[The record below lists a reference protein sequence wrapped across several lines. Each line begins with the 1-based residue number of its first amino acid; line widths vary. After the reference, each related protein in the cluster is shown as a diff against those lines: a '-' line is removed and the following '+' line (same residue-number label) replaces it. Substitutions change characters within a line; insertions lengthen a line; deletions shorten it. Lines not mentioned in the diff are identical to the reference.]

1 MFFSSKTDCLKYEE
15 EIRALKAEVEYYK
28 ELAGFSVDEGIFII
42 DDNANVLFKNESCPE
57 FPSKLYQFKADL
69 FAGAKK
75 IEDDTCEA
83 DVRTKRLSNGNLLIA
98 LSRKENSLKNDD
110 QLIGMHQQSIKNA
123 LANTQKSFVDMLSKF
138 DFMIAQSKETAES
151 STDGMDILNNIVNS
165 MDKLF
170 TLMSE
175 ANSMMNSLVDRS
187 NEISSVIML
196 IKDIAEQTNLLALN
210 AAIEAARAGEQ
221 GRGFA
226 VVASEVGKLAEKT
239 QKATKEIAIVV
250 QTMQQE
256 ISDTQRG
263 TEEIGEIV
271 GVTKGHVDS
280 FSEKL
285 DMFQKN
291 AARAVFETLDISNQV
306 FVNLAKIDHV
316 IYKNNLYAY
325 LFGQVAEFAK
335 VDHHNCRLGKWYEG
349 GVGKQQF
356 GDMPSY
362 SKLEKPHSVVHTYA
376 IELAQKCGGGQ
387 TIACSKKEVGEK
399 VHAIENASVEVGAA
413 LDLIVTEKTQQLM
426 KMAVKEL
433 FNEGKK

>member
-1 MFFSSKTDCLKYEE
+1 MFFSSKNDCLKYES
-15 EIRALKAEVEYYK
+15 EIKALKEELEFYK
-28 ELAGFSVDEGIFII
+28 ELAGFTVDEGVFVI
-42 DDNANVLFKNESCPE
+42 DENAEVIFKNESCPE
-57 FPSKLYQFKADL
+57 FPSKLNKFKADL
-69 FAGAKK
+69 FAGVKK
-75 IEDDTCEA
+75 IEDDKCEA
-83 DVRTKRLSNGNLLIA
+83 DVRTKSLPGGKLLIA
-98 LSRKENSLKNDD
+98 LSRKENDLKNDD
-110 QLIGMHQQSIKNA
+110 ELISMHQTSVKTA
-123 LANTQKSFVDMLSKF
+123 LSNTQKAFADMLTKF
-138 DFMIAQSKETAES
+138 DVMIAQSKDTAES

-175 ANSMMNSLVDRS
+175 ANAMMNSLVDRS

-291 AARAVFETLDISNQV
+291 AARAVFEALDISNQV

-325 LFGQVAEFAK
+325 LFGQLTEFNK

-349 GVGKQQF
+349 GVGKKQF

-362 SKLEKPHSVVHTYA
+362 AKLERPHSVVHTFA
-376 IELAQKCGGGQ
+376 NELAQKCGGGH
-387 TIACSKKEVGEK
+387 TIACSKKEVEEK

-413 LDLIVTEKTQQLM
+413 LDQIVAEKTQQLM

-433 FNEGKK
+433 FVEGK